1 MGPTEPFVCVGIE
14 LLHNTEASCCT
25 LKKKTQRPD
34 IGATK
39 LSVLAQNYPTTL
51 KSLRRGQKPA
61 IEAEN
66 LC

>member
-14 LLHNTEASCCT
+14 LFHNTEASCYT

-39 LSVLAQNYPTTL
+39 LSVLALNYPTTL
-51 KSLRRGQKPA
+51 KSLC
-61 IEAEN
+61 
-66 LC
+66 L